1 MWVNIKWRN
10 SSGGIVREDGAYG
23 SLQLEFDI
31 SGDGEVDGQDVVETL
46 LDLDDEY
53 APVYE
58 AHGAITQEWASKLIA
73 VSDSYGSVP
82 VAFDRVT
89 GAVTHTLADIAALNA
104 GEYIETFHFVLN
116 NKVVKDNRIP
126 PYGMAYDES
135 LTRSVLPVPA
145 TQYGNPGAGATFDY
159 WDDVTLNPPAG
170 AVTADISLMYQPT
183 SYEYIQF
190 LYLAN
195 NGSVPFLANEGS
207 NLLDAWLNT
216 GMAAPHIMASTT
228 WTATLQDAD
237 GDGLPDSVE
246 TNTGTYN
253 GPSDTGTDPN
263 VPDTDGDGL
272 NDGAEVNTYATNPT
286 LRDSDGDGFGDGVE
300 QEAGTDPNKLAGPWP
315 EADGDLAPLDTYD
328 GLVNAADY
336 LIAQRMALGLITST
350 DLQKAHGD
358 LDGSGEIDTPDLLL
372 ILQRALGH

>member
-1 MWVNIKWRN
+1 V
-10 SSGGIVREDGAYG
+10 
-23 SLQLEFDI
+23 
-31 SGDGEVDGQDVVETL
+31 
-46 LDLDDEY
+46 
-53 APVYE
+53 
-58 AHGAITQEWASKLIA
+58 
-73 VSDSYGSVP
+73 
-82 VAFDRVT
+82 
-89 GAVTHTLADIAALNA
+89 ADIAALNA
-104 GEYIETFHFVLN
+104 GEHIETFHFVLN
-116 NKVVKDNRIP
+116 NKLVKDNRIP
-126 PYGMAYDES
+126 PYGMAYDAS

-300 QEAGTDPNKLAGPWP
+300 QEAGTDPNNLAGPWP